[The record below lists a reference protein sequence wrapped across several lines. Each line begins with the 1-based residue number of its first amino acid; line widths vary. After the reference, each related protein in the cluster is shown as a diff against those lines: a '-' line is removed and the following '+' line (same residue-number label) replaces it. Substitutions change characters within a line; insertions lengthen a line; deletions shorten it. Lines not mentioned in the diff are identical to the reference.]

1 MNNQNMLLTPPK
13 MATFSL
19 TIEEG
24 ERARLVAFMSSDSW
38 EHAEKVRHATT
49 QECTK
54 SLGHYVRW
62 AGRVCRSSRVFAH
75 FLASLY
81 NGFCVKA
88 DVSDI
93 GVLAQ

>member
-1 MNNQNMLLTPPK
+1 MNKQNVLPVPPK
-13 MATFSL
+13 MATSSL

-24 ERARLVAFMSSDSW
+24 ERAKLMAFMSPDSW
-38 EHAEKVRHATT
+38 ERAKKIRHAAIH
-49 QECTK
+49 ECTK
-54 SLGHYVRW
+54 SLKHYVRW
-62 AGRVCRSSRVFAH
+62 AERDCRSSRVFAY

-93 GVLAQ
+93 GVLAL